1 MGLRTRPILLLSWI
15 TGQGICDL
23 RAWHWHGTRHNRV
36 CLEVYS
42 PSEFRIVR
50 RQLPCPGVCLCSYR
64 SAFKATFRPFF
75 PTRRLN
81 ARCSKLTP
89 SDPSIHNH
97 PAERVARPKI
107 PAWSEPGSRFD
118 YHSTLAGAASPTGAL
133 SKKGVSAYSSTAAV
147 ATTSTSPLSYCST
160 GAGSSSPACSSWRAA
175 SAAAWAAAALAP

>member
-1 MGLRTRPILLLSWI
+1 MSWDD
-15 TGQGICDL
+15 TG
-23 RAWHWHGTRHNRV
+23 RACRHGWV

-81 ARCSKLTP
+81 AICSKLTP

-97 PAERVARPKI
+97 PAGRVARPKI
-107 PAWSEPGSRFD
+107 PAWSESGCPFD
-118 YHSTLAGAASPTGAL
+118 YQPSSMTGVSSTGAL
-133 SKKGVSAYSSTAAV
+133 SKGAASYSSTVAE